1 MPLTYANGQEI
12 REGDHVMYHGEK
24 GEVELVAEPGSMDPK
39 TQEYW
44 YVQEHGGG
52 VLIREPKV
60 FGRIFLFAKQIAEG
74 EDLVF
79 VSRRASEPIH
89 GTEGL

>member
-1 MPLTYANGQEI
+1 MKYPSGEEI
-12 REGDHVMYHGEK
+12 KKGDRVTYHGEK
-24 GEVELVAEPGSMDPK
+24 GEIELVANPELEDLSGS
-39 TQEYW
+39 ERW

-60 FGRIFLFAKQIAEG
+60 FGLVFVRQPNED

-79 VSRRASEPIH
+79 VSRAAANEASEP
-89 GTEGL
+89 TD